1 MTWSLRA
8 LCKKTVAVLEG
19 GYDLNALEVSSE
31 AVIRTLQISPEDKDE
46 FNSLLVELSG
56 NPDQTLT

>member
-1 MTWSLRA
+1 MTWGLRA

-31 AVIRTLQISPEDKDE
+31 AVIRTL
-46 FNSLLVELSG
+46 
-56 NPDQTLT
+56 